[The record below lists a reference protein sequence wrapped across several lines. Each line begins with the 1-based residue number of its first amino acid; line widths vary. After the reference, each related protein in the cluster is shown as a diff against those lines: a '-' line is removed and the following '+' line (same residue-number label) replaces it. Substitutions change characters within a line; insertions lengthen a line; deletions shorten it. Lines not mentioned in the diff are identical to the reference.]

1 MIAVYAIFFAEVA
14 AFRIGN
20 KKMEKLGITYNTHAD
35 AEAAHGHDHEH
46 PAEGS
51 AGVTPV
57 GSAEEST
64 TAGQKQKMAE
74 AGYDSSSDASSDV
87 ARVDYDISTSEGVA
101 QLIAVGVLEFGV
113 ILHSIIIGLTL
124 SVSDEFITLFIVI
137 IFHRESQEIQKPV
150 WSIRVWSLTMTPH
163 SVYRNVRGSR
173 FRIPSVATPTTQ
185 QASIRSL
192 RRCPLVLD
200 HDVSHSDV
208 VSWS

>member
-20 KKMEKLGITYNTHAD
+20 KKMERLGITYNTHAD
-35 AEAAHGHDHEH
+35 AEAAHGHAHEH
-46 PAEGS
+46 PAVET
-51 AGVTPV
+51 AGVTPI

-87 ARVDYDISTSEGVA
+87 ARVEYDISTSEGVA

-137 IFHRESQEIQKPV
+137 IFHRELQ
-150 WSIRVWSLTMTPH
+150 
-163 SVYRNVRGSR
+163 VRE
-173 FRIPSVATPTTQ
+173 FT
-185 QASIRSL
+185 
-192 RRCPLVLD
+192 
-200 HDVSHSDV
+200 
-208 VSWS
+208 

>member
-20 KKMEKLGITYNTHAD
+20 KKMERLGITYNTHAD

-46 PAEGS
+46 PVAEGS
-51 AGVTPV
+51 AEVTPV

-64 TAGQKQKMAE
+64 TAGQKQKLAE
-74 AGYDSSSDASSDV
+74 AGYDSSSDASSDL

-137 IFHRESQEIQKPV
+137 IFHRES
-150 WSIRVWSLTMTPH
+150 RVGGSMYISTRMLISMPSL
-163 SVYRNVRGSR
+163 
-173 FRIPSVATPTTQ
+173 
-185 QASIRSL
+185 SL
-192 RRCPLVLD
+192 
-200 HDVSHSDV
+200 
-208 VSWS
+208 